1 LKLLKA
7 YRQMDVEALAALR
20 VRPEVEAEVEAA
32 MRAFL
37 TYTLDRSPKS
47 LAFLDEVRADER
59 ARAAE
64 HAGAVPG

>member
-1 LKLLKA
+1 
-7 YRQMDVEALAALR
+7 